1 MADKNESQ
9 KNVLNKPKKTEVKK
23 INFEETLKNSTKSQN
38 ESSLF
43 EVEALPVTVNE
54 LVESHNK
61 TISFSITLTNK
72 CVNLVPTKML
82 KVVLIVSFANHQN
95 IYNSAAYRGY
105 QITFCALFVCGHSF
119 FSIRVYLGL
128 HFLPIILRNYFF
140 VILCLICFLF
150 VLTFEFDVILWNY
163 EV

>member
-61 TISFSITLTNK
+61 TISFSITQTNK

-119 FSIRVYLGL
+119 FQYEFILVCIFYL
-128 HFLPIILRNYFF
+128 
-140 VILCLICFLF
+140 LF
-150 VLTFEFDVILWNY
+150 CETIFSSFCV
-163 EV
+163 